1 MRNFIRLI
9 CLSFLIISCNSKDDS
24 AVLTDSDNNIMVE
37 EEAIPLAKS
46 YEAAPPPD
54 VPVASFS
61 GVPDQS
67 LSTPVSVVNKKI
79 IKDGKMG
86 IGTQELE
93 KAKQKVDSLV
103 KANGGYYANETLD
116 NTETES
122 IYTLS
127 IRIPGDKFEK
137 FIAQVESG
145 EKEIL
150 NKSIQARDVTDQFID
165 LETRLANKKS
175 YVIRYRDLLKQAR
188 NVKEILE
195 IEEQIR
201 ALEEEIESTTGR
213 LNYLSD
219 QVNFSTLELT
229 IVKEKEFKYSP
240 SKRTGFWQELKQSL
254 SKGWFGFVDLLIF
267 LIKIWPLYIIV
278 AVAVYLWKK
287 FRKRRKSKKS

>member
-1 MRNFIRLI
+1 MRKFIRFF
-9 CLSFLIISCNSKDDS
+9 CLSILIISCNSKNDS
-24 AVLTDSDNNIMVE
+24 VLLTDSDNNMVVE

-46 YEAAPPPD
+46 YEAAPPP
-54 VPVASFS
+54 VASVS
-61 GVPDQS
+61 VVPDQPVN
-67 LSTPVSVVNKKI
+67 TPVAVVTKKI
-79 IKDGKMG
+79 IKDGKMS
-86 IGTQELE
+86 IATQELE
-93 KAKQKVDSLV
+93 KTKQKVDSLV
-103 KANGGYYANETLD
+103 KANGGYYADETFD

-122 IYTLS
+122 IFTLN
-127 IRIPGDKFEK
+127 IRIPGDKFEE

-188 NVKEILE
+188 SVKDILE
-195 IEEQIR
+195 IEEQVR
-201 ALEEEIESTTGR
+201 ALEEEIESTTGK

-219 QVNFSTLELT
+219 QVNFSTLELS
-229 IVKEKEFKYSP
+229 IVKEKEFKYIP

-254 SKGWFGFVDLLIF
+254 SKGWFGFVDFLIF

-278 AVAVYLWKK
+278 ALAVYLWKK